1 MHGRAHRLLS
11 CAAGSCFRALRAH
24 AINGAWVHETAV
36 LRSLQQSATLVR
48 ADAQSIARLTL
59 HSHASHDASLSSTH
73 TQTPSPRHTQHT
85 TQVDNILPTGNVGKK
100 RRAFSSACIFFHG
113 VGLFGV
119 GAYYVA
125 QPSESL
131 ALIADAW
138 GVSLDGPKKKTPEQQ
153 AVHVLAKNLVMV
165 AAVYLA
171 VWGATCMTLATAAL
185 PRTKKMVAGLNLVAA
200 TVTAVCSSFHP
211 DAVAS
216 SACLVDRAAGVGCLK
231 VAILWH
237 APFVVLD
244 VLGIAFAEAGP
255 RLVRINDRS
264 AVLLH
269 GNLAEELYHG
279 KGTTILKINSHADLI
294 KYADD
299 GGIKSD

>member
-1 MHGRAHRLLS
+1 MPDPRNFHNPIEFAQVAMIESVDG
-11 CAAGSCFRALRAH
+11 F
-24 AINGAWVHETAV
+24 V
-36 LRSLQQSATLVR
+36 L
-48 ADAQSIARLTL
+48 
-59 HSHASHDASLSSTH
+59 
-73 TQTPSPRHTQHT
+73 
-85 TQVDNILPTGNVGKK
+85 GKK
-100 RRAFSSACIFFHG
+100 RRALSSACIFFHG
-113 VGLFGV
+113 LGLLCVGG
-119 GAYYVA
+119 YYVA
-125 QPSESL
+125 QPTESL
-131 ALIADAW
+131 EIIADAW
-138 GVSLDGPKKKTPEQQ
+138 GVATSSGKKGCSDAPY
-153 AVHVLAKNLVMV
+153 VLARNLVMV